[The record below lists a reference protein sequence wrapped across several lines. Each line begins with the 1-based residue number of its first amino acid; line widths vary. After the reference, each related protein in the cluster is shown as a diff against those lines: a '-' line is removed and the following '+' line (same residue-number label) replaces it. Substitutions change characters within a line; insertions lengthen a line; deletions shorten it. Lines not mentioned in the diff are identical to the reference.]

1 MYPFPDKAWPAPA
14 LVTAKAKMVNTK
26 SRRMSTNMTNRY
38 SHKRHDT
45 RHHAPNTPANDTKRI
60 NTPMIMTGHCR
71 KRTHTVLCCLAS
83 QMPAPMIGIDN
94 TNVTKFKIP
103 DNKLLKPITPNRKKK
118 TDALVCCRPFFT
130 HSCCFFSRRI
140 FSRLCIFLE
149 RASCSSKLVPK
160 LGFQNDEYITKNANA
175 SLRNQNGDVETV
187 ERNSTQRGK
196 LARAVELCAMV
207 GSGARGGRYTHGLQE
222 GGGEKS
228 SGSTCMQGKRRLFSR
243 LLRRLTLL
251 PPSRAC
257 CKRVVVSCAQRIKG
271 RCSLVEVSKSRS

>member
-83 QMPAPMIGIDN
+83 QMPTPMIGIDN

-103 DNKLLKPITPNRKKK
+103 DNKLLNPITPKPEEENR
-118 TDALVCCRPFFT
+118 RPGVLSSLLQPLLLSLFT
-130 HSCCFFSRRI
+130 
-140 FSRLCIFLE
+140 
-149 RASCSSKLVPK
+149 P
-160 LGFQNDEYITKNANA
+160 Y
-175 SLRNQNGDVETV
+175 
-187 ERNSTQRGK
+187 
-196 LARAVELCAMV
+196 
-207 GSGARGGRYTHGLQE
+207 
-222 GGGEKS
+222 
-228 SGSTCMQGKRRLFSR
+228 LFPTMYLS
-243 LLRRLTLL
+243 
-251 PPSRAC
+251 
-257 CKRVVVSCAQRIKG
+257 
-271 RCSLVEVSKSRS
+271 